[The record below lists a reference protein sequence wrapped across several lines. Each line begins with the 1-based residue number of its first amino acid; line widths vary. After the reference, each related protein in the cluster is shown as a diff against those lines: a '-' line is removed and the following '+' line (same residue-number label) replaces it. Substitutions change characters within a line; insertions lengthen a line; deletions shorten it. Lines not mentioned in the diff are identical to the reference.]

1 MVSGECRVMT
11 VFVKNGNVDQALR
24 KFKRKI
30 TDDNKLFDYKEKEFF
45 EKPSQKRKRRK
56 QSAVVRERKR
66 QEKFHKERK

>member
-1 MVSGECRVMT
+1 MT

>member
-1 MVSGECRVMT
+1 MT
-11 VFVKNGNVDQALR
+11 IFVKNGNVDQALR

-30 TDDNKLFDYKEKEFF
+30 ADDNKLFDYREKEFF
-45 EKPSQKRKRRK
+45 EKPSQKRKKKK